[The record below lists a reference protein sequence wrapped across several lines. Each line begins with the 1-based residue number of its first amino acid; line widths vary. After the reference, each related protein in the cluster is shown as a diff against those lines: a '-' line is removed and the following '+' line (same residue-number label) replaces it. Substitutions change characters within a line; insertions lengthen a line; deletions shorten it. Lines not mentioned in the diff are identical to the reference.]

1 MDRRRFIQFSAL
13 TAAMAASV
21 TACTPPGQNSSSSG
35 GGAKSLVVYSNSLSD
50 GRKEWLQAEAKSA
63 GFDLSFVDLGGG
75 DIMNRLIAEK
85 NNPTADVVFGLN
97 NVYFEKLN
105 TAGVLTE
112 YTPKWSGEVDAK
124 LGNGKEFWPIVREP
138 IMLVYNTAVYKT
150 AAEAPQDWPELW
162 TNEKFA
168 KKYEVPSALG
178 GATTQMVLSGI
189 LTRYKGDGGD
199 LGITQE
205 GWDAVKAYFD
215 KGVPAVKGQ
224 DLYAQMKAGKVNA
237 GQMYLAGKPQREKQY
252 SIQTEAVRPKIGV
265 PMVAQHISLV
275 KGTKKE
281 AAAKEFIDWFGGA
294 ELQAKW
300 SKKFFTA
307 PVNKSAVAN
316 ADADAV
322 KITDSFTAQDID
334 WAFVAENI
342 DKWVE
347 KIQLE
352 ILK

>member
-1 MDRRRFIQFSAL
+1 MERRRFLQLSVL
-13 TAAMAASV
+13 TAAATSLA
-21 TACTPPGQNSSSSG
+21 ACTPPSQNSSG
-35 GGAKSLVVYSNSLSD
+35 GSDNSLVVYSNSLSD
-50 GRKEWLQAEAKSA
+50 GRKEWLQGEAKTA

-75 DIMNRLIAEK
+75 DIMNRLVAEK
-85 NNPTADVVFGLN
+85 NNPMADVVFGLN

-105 TAGVLTE
+105 KAGVLAAS
-112 YTPKWSGEVDAK
+112 TPKWAGEVDAK
-124 LGNGKEFWPIVREP
+124 LGNEKEYWPIVREP
-138 IMLVYNTAVYKT
+138 IMLVYNEAVYKT
-150 AAEAPQDWPELW
+150 PADAPQDWPELW

-168 KKYEVPSALG
+168 KKYEVPSSLG

-189 LTRYKGDGGD
+189 LTRFKGDGGD
-199 LGITQE
+199 LGITKE
-205 GWDAVKAYFD
+205 GWDAVKAYFE
-215 KGVPAVKGQ
+215 KGVPSVKGQ

-252 SIQTEAVRPKIGV
+252 GIKTQAVHPKTGV
-265 PMVAQHISLV
+265 PMVVQHISLV

-281 AAAKEFIDWFGGA
+281 AKAKEFIDWLGGA
-294 ELQAKW
+294 EMQAKW

-307 PVNKSAVAN
+307 PVNKNALAN
-316 ADADAV
+316 ADAEAV
-322 KITDSFTAQDID
+322 KITDSFSAQDID
-334 WAFVAENI
+334 WVFVAENI